1 MASKLITF
9 GVNKVNVFQGVRTR
23 VTIQLKDQNVPFM
36 TGIHCMTHCTN
47 LVVQT
52 LLNLAI
58 VRKFEDV
65 LKNLYSYFS
74 HNPKRTQEFIKL
86 ANILENTF
94 S

>member
-86 ANILENTF
+86 TNILENTF